1 MAYEVQKES
10 DMEYLKYYETEAYK
24 VKGWKIK
31 LARPVVDDIGQLQ
44 LPKRNH
50 QKATFGVLAARL
62 SPCILV
68 QRSACGT
75 LFGGHGHDHTALGMS
90 EWTSE

>member
-31 LARPVVDDIGQLQ
+31 LGKGTEVPGE
-44 LPKRNH
+44 
-50 QKATFGVLAARL
+50 TFIYNKDKNLLKEGSFDLK
-62 SPCILV
+62 
-68 QRSACGT
+68 
-75 LFGGHGHDHTALGMS
+75 D
-90 EWTSE
+90 